1 MKRMTHERNS
11 GIKRGYWSPDKKE
24 DLVQRLAAYE
34 STGLDPEEI
43 MEGKMLTGW
52 IPVEERLPE
61 CEKEVLIQTQ
71 RGTITTAMYEDG
83 KMPNDDS
90 CWCWT
95 DIDFDYDEETDT
107 NYIPAGWWEYRHFNP
122 DDVYNNA
129 VDEVVVAWMPL
140 SEYRPEKLREGLR
153 EAGEYADAPALRPAT

>member
-1 MKRMTHERNS
+1 MRLTQRDDQGNWCL
-11 GIKRGYWSPDKKE
+11 RGVLWNCLYPGQEISPKLYEKLYGALWKLVEYE
-24 DLVQRLAAYE
+24 D
-34 STGLDPEEI
+34 TGLTPEEI
-43 MEGKMLTGW
+43 TDGKMMTRW
-52 IPVEERLPE
+52 IPVEEKLPE

-129 VDEVVVAWMPL
+129 VDETVIAWMPRPE
-140 SEYRPEKLREGLR
+140 SYRPETVRE
-153 EAGEYADAPALRPAT
+153 TF